1 MAKVTNPLMSCS
13 ANGSIG
19 QILNFQNQAGM
30 QIARQ
35 YKATNKQASPSQKVN
50 RLRYATTSNEWLKL
64 PIEIRQDYVKRA
76 EKEKL
81 SGFNL
86 FLKEQ
91 LTQIKKPLKYSWDDA
106 ASKWDGGQSVWMN

>member
-1 MAKVTNPLMSCS
+1 MAKVTNPLMSYS
-13 ANGSIG
+13 ASGSISHL
-19 QILNFQNQAGM
+19 LNFQNQAGQ

-35 YKATNKQASPSQKVN
+35 YKATNKHASPSQKIN
-50 RLRYATTSNEWLKL
+50 RLRYATTSNDWLKL

-76 EKEKL
+76 EKHKL

-91 LTQIKKPLKYSWDDA
+91 LTKQITPAHQLWDNA
-106 ASKWDGGQSVWMN
+106 LSKWDSGSSLWVT